1 MYEYLLDYPDHDTV
15 QPSFLNGMETDRSH
29 DMFMSG
35 YQKQRQ
41 RVYDR
46 AHHMVGSGDYLHAD
60 VEDAKAEAGLVRA
73 EAQVRRARGDQ
84 LGWVKHMLRR
94 GSTARLGYH
103 NPVELVASRLDMER
117 STARALVYLAERLG
131 DDQIEGIQNRAVAYV
146 RVLEETRLA
155 EAGASA
161 EVIARSR
168 DMDLE
173 SVKRILQAHRK
184 MSRADER
191 RVFEGQYVA
200 FQPSL
205 DGSHM
210 RLNGQLGALEAEICR
225 QGLDR
230 RGEKLIP
237 AGEAR
242 PDPGLRRALALTTLC
257 QDELDRNPKPANTTA
272 ERIRSARN
280 QREPLLMV
288 VANNPLAEASG
299 FEQGT
304 AVLAGARVGPDVVD
318 LIGCVGRTEAI
329 TAQGPDI
336 VHHVAATGIRPALR
350 RAVLARDD
358 GCTSTDA
365 PPRTVSRCTTS
376 CRDPKAATTHLRISP
391 PCAGGTTTSP
401 YTAEACVSIPN
412 HHPGDDA
419 FCHRGAPAV
428 TGHPTQTP
436 TPSPYSEPCT
446 HPPTALRPEPARH
459 RLPCPHPLTD
469 RVQHPNRSQGR
480 TNHRSHPR

>member
-15 QPSFLNGMETDRSH
+15 QPSFLNGMETNRSH

-46 AHHMVGSGDYLHAD
+46 AHHMVGSGGYLHAD

-73 EAQVRRARGDQ
+73 EAQVSRARGDQ

-94 GSTARLGYH
+94 GSTARLGYR

-131 DDQIEGIQNRAVAYV
+131 DDQIEGIRNGAVAYV
-146 RVLEETRLA
+146 RALEETRLA

-205 DGSHM
+205 DGSHV

-242 PDPGLRRALALTTLC
+242 PDAGLRRALALTTLC

-280 QREPLLMV
+280 RREPLLMV
-288 VANNPLAEASG
+288 VAHQPLAEASG

-336 VHHVAATGIRPALR
+336 VHHGAATGIRPALR

-358 GCTSTDA
+358 GCTIDGCTSTY
-365 PPRTVSRCTTS
+365 RLEV
-376 CRDPKAATTHLRISP
+376 
-391 PCAGGTTTSP
+391 
-401 YTAEACVSIPN
+401 
-412 HHPGDDA
+412 HHIVP
-419 FCHRGAPAV
+419 
-428 TGHPTQTP
+428 
-436 TPSPYSEPCT
+436 
-446 HPPTALRPEPARH
+446 
-459 RLPCPHPLTD
+459 
-469 RVQHPNRSQGR
+469 RSQGGDHSPENLTALCWWHHHVAVHR
-480 TNHRSHPR
+480 RGMRIDPQSPPRRRRLLPQRRSCGYRPPDPDPHTLAIFRALHAPTNRAPP

>member
-46 AHHMVGSGDYLHAD
+46 AHHMVGSGGYLHTD

-73 EAQVRRARGDQ
+73 EAQVSRARGDQ

-94 GSTARLGYH
+94 GSTARLGYR

-131 DDQIEGIQNRAVAYV
+131 DDQIEGIQNGAVAYV

-161 EVIARSR
+161 EVIARSP

-205 DGSHM
+205 DGSHV

-242 PDPGLRRALALTTLC
+242 PDAGLRRALALTTLC

-280 QREPLLMV
+280 RREPLLMV

-336 VHHVAATGIRPALR
+336 VHHGAATGIRPALR

-358 GCTSTDA
+358 GCTIDGCTSTY
-365 PPRTVSRCTTS
+365 RLEV
-376 CRDPKAATTHLRISP
+376 
-391 PCAGGTTTSP
+391 
-401 YTAEACVSIPN
+401 
-412 HHPGDDA
+412 HHIVP
-419 FCHRGAPAV
+419 
-428 TGHPTQTP
+428 
-436 TPSPYSEPCT
+436 
-446 HPPTALRPEPARH
+446 
-459 RLPCPHPLTD
+459 
-469 RVQHPNRSQGR
+469 RSQGGDHSPENLTALCWWHHHVAVHR
-480 TNHRSHPR
+480 RGMRVDPQSPPRRRRLLPQRRSCGYRPPDPDPHTLAIFRALHAPTNRAPP